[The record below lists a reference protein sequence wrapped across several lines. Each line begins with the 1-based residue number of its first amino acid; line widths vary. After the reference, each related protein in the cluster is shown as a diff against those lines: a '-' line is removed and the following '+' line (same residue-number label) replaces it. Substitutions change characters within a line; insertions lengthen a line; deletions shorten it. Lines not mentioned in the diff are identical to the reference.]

1 MEDAKDEDVK
11 DMEKEEDKE
20 WRRRMKRRVRGDGW
34 K

>member
-20 WRRRMKRRVRGDGW
+20 GRRRMKRRVRGDGW